1 MNKLLP
7 LLLLTLLLGACADGG
22 RPRPATAAASNAA
35 TTTATEQVLQPAV
48 AVHPAHAPH
57 WLRTEL
63 YFGTGPAN
71 APHEGVSEAQWREFL
86 DREVTPRFRGGL
98 SVIDLYGQWQGP
110 TQKVPER
117 LRSKL
122 LVLLHEDSPQ
132 TREDIE
138 AIRHAWKQQT
148 GDESVL
154 RVTQPAGVSF

>member
-7 LLLLTLLLGACADGG
+7 LLLLTSLLGACLDGG
-22 RPRPATAAASNAA
+22 TPRPAT
-35 TTTATEQVLQPAV
+35 TTAQISQAIAPAR
-48 AVHPAHAPH
+48 PAQAPH

-63 YFGTGPAN
+63 YFGTGPAD
-71 APHEGVSEAQWREFL
+71 APREGISEAQWRSFL

-110 TQKVPER
+110 TQRVPER

-138 AIRHAWKQQT
+138 AIRRAWKQQT

-154 RVTQPAGVSF
+154 RVTQPADVSF